1 MSTANLLLKNQKT
14 PLLDCYAILVAFSEH
29 HPVIVDDF
37 TLGTGTQA
45 QFCEALTYCHD
56 CKIKIR
62 CELTNQNELP
72 TISKQ
77 TYSKFA
83 QEYPERLI

>member
-1 MSTANLLLKNQKT
+1 MSTANLLLKNQEI
-14 PLLDCYAILVAFSEH
+14 PLLDCYDILVAFSEH
-29 HPVIVDDF
+29 HPIVISDF

-45 QFCEALTYCHD
+45 QFCKTLTYCHD
-56 CKIKIR
+56 CKIKIS
-62 CELTNQNELP
+62 CELTTQDKLP

-77 TYSKFA
+77 TYNKFA